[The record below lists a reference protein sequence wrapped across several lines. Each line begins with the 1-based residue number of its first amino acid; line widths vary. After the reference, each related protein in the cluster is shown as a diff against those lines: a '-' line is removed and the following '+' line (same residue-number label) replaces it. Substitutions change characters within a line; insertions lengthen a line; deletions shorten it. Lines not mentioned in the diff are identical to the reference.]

1 VRSLKQLVVRE
12 RNLIGLA
19 SNATLAI
26 VIPWVCIVVLRIVV
40 PIQLLLL
47 LLGFYF
53 SSQLATF
60 ADFGLSRY
68 YQIRANEDNSVSLFR
83 AISLRIVAL
92 SFFSSLA
99 SPWLVK
105 ILTNNFSPSGTLTSA
120 IILSVIAGAC
130 TNLLCIR
137 FELNGAY
144 SKSLALKIVG
154 IISIFLPFF
163 LYQSVKVDFAI
174 FALMLI
180 RVALIFILIIFYSN
194 NNFNFR
200 SINSDS
206 KSGLLALGKISFYSY
221 FFGACIFIANA
232 AERFWP
238 LAHVG
243 LNGKDAMLLLSDMA
257 IKSTFIA
264 GIFGQAQINRKFQ
277 NAVIPIPSAS
287 KYLLLGLSAAA
298 IFLIIGGISFWHFDF
313 DINMYNILVFL
324 TLAIYSFFQSNNQV
338 VVPLGQQSLSE
349 SKTANVSIISTSLI
363 IGFVM
368 LSVYFKI
375 PYLALIGLLFK
386 AVAEFIIYYRILRL
400 HEKTYI

>member
-1 VRSLKQLVVRE
+1 VRSLKQIVVRE

-40 PIQLLLL
+40 PTQLLLL

-68 YQIRANEDNSVSLFR
+68 YQIRANEGNSVSLFR

-180 RVALIFILIIFYSN
+180 RVALIFILIIFYSSN
-194 NNFNFR
+194 GFNFR

-221 FFGACIFIANA
+221 FFGACIFTANA

-243 LNGKDAMLLLSDMA
+243 LNGKDAMLLLSDIA

-277 NAVIPIPSAS
+277 NTVIPIPSAS

-298 IFLIIGGISFWHFDF
+298 IFLIIGGISFWYFDF

-368 LSVYFKI
+368 FSVYFKI